1 MPDDDGAHSV
11 PGHAADARDETEPEL
26 SDFGE
31 RYEQTC
37 QRSRARR
44 EAFETVRA
52 RAAGKSRDQIREMYV
67 AELTSRGVAIPA
79 ELILNAVVERIAG
92 NPAPAG
98 RALGES
104 LAQVSKGIAG
114 LSRIFRQR

>member
-1 MPDDDGAHSV
+1 MPDDDGAHPT
-11 PGHAADARDETEPEL
+11 PGHAADARDETAPEL

-31 RYEQTC
+31 RYEQAR

-44 EAFETVRA
+44 EAFEAVRA

-79 ELILNAVVERIAG
+79 ELILNAIVERIAG

-98 RALGES
+98 RALSES
-104 LAQVSKGIAG
+104 LAQVGKGLYG
-114 LSRIFRQR
+114 LTRVFRQR